1 MHVWVG
7 VCVCACMCE
16 CRGYL
21 VCVGV
26 GDLCE
31 RVKGSPFSKA
41 RTRLEPSHACGK
53 NRQDITASLTVIT
66 DCDFL
71 RKQSATHQ
79 HA

>member
-1 MHVWVG
+1 
-7 VCVCACMCE
+7 MCW
-16 CRGYL
+16 G
-21 VCVGV
+21 GG

-53 NRQDITASLTVIT
+53 NRQDITASLTVIA